1 MSGTLIEKHPVFG
14 TSSQSLNLTGLSCF
28 VKVKGLLIRGAA
40 RGRAGD
46 LRSAHGRRRS
56 DKELKR

>member
-1 MSGTLIEKHPVFG
+1 MSGKDASRK
-14 TSSQSLNLTGLSCF
+14 TSLVWDEFSVLKPGLSCF

-40 RGRAGD
+40 RGRPED
-46 LRSAHGRRRS
+46 LRDAHGRGRS